1 MIMTDPT
8 GFIDRLPKWLMLVLG
23 VIAVALIGYVDY
35 LTGDYSLL
43 IFYLFPIAL
52 VSWFVGCWRG
62 MLVAVLSGLARF
74 VADYTVVTNI
84 RLLYW
89 NSIED
94 TIFLM
99 VVAFLIFILRKAL
112 SSSQK

>member
-1 MIMTDPT
+1 MPDMV
-8 GFIDRLPKWLMLVLG
+8 GVIDRLPNW
-23 VIAVALIGYVDY
+23 VIVVCGIILITIIGYVDY

-52 VSWFVGCWRG
+52 VSWFDGCWRG
-62 MLVAVLSGLARF
+62 AMMAVLSGVARF
-74 VADYTVVTNI
+74 LADRAVVSNV

-89 NSIED
+89 NSVED

-99 VVAFLIFILRKAL
+99 FVAFLIFLLKKAL
-112 SSSQK
+112 KPHQGG